1 MKDIIKDML
10 KGWKTVPNFLS
21 FLRILMVPVFA
32 VLFMKEHYLAAVIV
46 LALSG
51 LTDFFDGKIARRF
64 NQISSLGKILDPLA
78 DKLTQITIAI
88 VFFITFWKSTGL
100 VHTFSVV
107 FLVFLI
113 KEAVMVLGSV
123 AMIALGLR
131 PGAAEMPG
139 KVATFAFY
147 LIMISIMFFGPGIGI
162 TGLFYP
168 DIVMIILI
176 CISAILTIVA
186 FCGYIPGVKQQLREK
201 KEKKAQLE
209 QEQQEQQEQ

>member
-1 MKDIIKDML
+1 MKETLKDL
-10 KGWKTVPNFLS
+10 FSNWKTIPNLLS

-32 VLFMKEHYLAAVIV
+32 VLFMHGHYGWSIFV

-51 LTDFFDGKIARRF
+51 LSDFFDGKIARRF

-78 DKLTQITIAI
+78 DKLTQITIAV
-88 VFFITFWKSTGL
+88 VFFITFWKAEDKW
-100 VHTFSVV
+100 VHYISLI
-107 FLVFLI
+107 FLIFLI

-123 AMIALGLR
+123 AMIILGLR

-147 LIMISIMFFGPGIGI
+147 LIMISIMAFGPEIGI
-162 TGLFYP
+162 FRETLFEYP
-168 DIVMIILI
+168 PQVMAVLVV
-176 CISAILTIVA
+176 ISAILTIVA

-201 KEKKAQLE
+201 KEKEAAQVAE
-209 QEQQEQQEQ
+209 KQ